1 MAEAKILAV
10 AGKGGVGKTSI
21 SAAMVRLLTGAYP
34 DKRILAIDADP
45 AVGLSTALGV
55 EPGTTLDDIRKAV
68 TGEVTERAGG
78 GVSDILASVKDR
90 LLNAMQHLGGYDF
103 FAIGRPETA
112 GCYCAV
118 NTYLRQVISLLIHDY
133 DYVVVDSEA
142 GIEQVNRRVLE
153 QVTHLILVS
162 DASRK
167 GTQVI
172 RTVKRVADELVM
184 YERCGA
190 IINRVADP
198 AAMDFVDTG
207 DIPILAVIGE
217 DADQIEFDI
226 LGKSVFDLPER
237 ADILR
242 GTEQALQTLGILRG
256 RERYAYA

>member
-21 SAAMVRLLTGAYP
+21 SAAMVRLLAKAYP
-34 DKRILAIDADP
+34 DKRLLAIDADP
-45 AVGLSTALGV
+45 AVGLSTALGIA
-55 EPGTTLDDIRKAV
+55 PGTTLDDIRKDV
-68 TGEVTERAGG
+68 TGEVTEREGG
-78 GVSDILASVKDR
+78 GVSDILESVRGR
-90 LLNAMQHLGGYDF
+90 LLQAMQHPAGYDF

-153 QVTHLILVS
+153 KVTHLLLVS

-167 GTQVI
+167 GTRVI
-172 RTVKRVADELVM
+172 QTVKDVADELVM
-184 YERCGA
+184 YEQCGA
-190 IINRVADP
+190 IINRVTDP
-198 AAMDFVDTG
+198 ALMDAVDTG

-217 DADQIEFDI
+217 DADQTEFDI
-226 LGKSVFDLPER
+226 LGKSVFDLPED

-242 GTEQALQTLGILRG
+242 GTAEALKKLQIL
-256 RERYAYA
+256 

>member
-1 MAEAKILAV
+1 MADAKILAV
-10 AGKGGVGKTSI
+10 AGKGGVGKTSV
-21 SAAMVRLLTGAYP
+21 SAAMIRLLVRAYP
-34 DKRILAIDADP
+34 EKRILAIDADP

-55 EPGTTLDDIRKAV
+55 EPDKTLDDIRKEVA
-68 TGEVTERAGG
+68 GEVTERAGG
-78 GVSDILASVKDR
+78 GVSDILESVKGR
-90 LLNAMQHLGGYDF
+90 LLDATLHRDGYDF

-153 QVTHLILVS
+153 KVTHLLLIS

-172 RTVKRVADELVM
+172 RTVKRVADELTM
-184 YERCGA
+184 YEKCGA
-190 IINRVADP
+190 VINRVTDDS
-198 AAMDFVDTG
+198 AMEFVDTG

-217 DADQIEFDI
+217 DADQTEFDI
-226 LGKSVFDLPER
+226 LGKSVFDLPHD
-237 ADILR
+237 AAILR
-242 GTEQALQTLGILRG
+242 GTEKALIKLGIL
-256 RERYAYA
+256 

>member
-1 MAEAKILAV
+1 MTEAKILAV

-21 SAAMVRLLTGAYP
+21 SAAMVRLLVRAYP

-55 EPGTTLDDIRKAV
+55 DPGTTLDDIRKEI
-68 TGEVTERAGG
+68 TGEVTERTG
-78 GVSDILASVKDR
+78 GVSDILESVKGR
-90 LLNAMQHLGGYDF
+90 LLDAMQHLSGYDF

-153 QVTHLILVS
+153 KVTHLIFVS
-162 DASRK
+162 DASKK

-172 RTVKRVADELVM
+172 QTVKRVADELVM

-190 IINRVADP
+190 IINRVTDP
-198 AAMDFVDTG
+198 SVMDFVNTG

-217 DADQIEFDI
+217 DAEQTEFDI

-242 GTEQALQTLGILRG
+242 GTEEALRQMNIL
-256 RERYAYA
+256 